1 MRGASVGDFPLRKAV
16 ITAAGCGTRH
26 YPATNA
32 VQKELFP
39 LVDRDG
45 ITKPTLQIVIEE
57 AVAAGI
63 QEIAVIVQ
71 PGEERQFKA
80 HFRGMTDD
88 ERLRFVGKPGA
99 VEQERRLKEIVRTL
113 TFLPQTEQKGFGH
126 AVFCARE
133 WAAGEPVLLLLGD
146 HVYLS
151 HEERS
156 CVRQVVDA
164 FNRFGRSVLAL
175 HRITPDELYLY
186 GVEPLGL
193 GHRLVAAHGGD
204 LRLGD
209 QGVADD
215 IPCDGRR
222 DGVAAG
228 APTSAGFY
236 ELERL
241 LEKPSIEQA
250 RRELRTPGLPEDA
263 FLAVF
268 GIYALT
274 ATLFDIL
281 EEHVLA
287 DRRER
292 GEIQLTPA
300 LHELI
305 ARQGII
311 GFEAAGEKLDMGTPL
326 GYLQTQAALALAG
339 VHAKS
344 FREFLQRRSA
354 L

>member
-186 GVEPLGL
+186 GV
-193 GHRLVAAHGGD
+193 
-204 LRLGD
+204 
-209 QGVADD
+209 
-215 IPCDGRR
+215 
-222 DGVAAG
+222 AAG